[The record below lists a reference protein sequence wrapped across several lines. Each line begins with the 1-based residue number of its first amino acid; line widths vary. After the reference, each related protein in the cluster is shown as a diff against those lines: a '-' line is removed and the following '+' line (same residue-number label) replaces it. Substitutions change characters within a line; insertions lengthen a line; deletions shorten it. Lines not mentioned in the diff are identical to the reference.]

1 MEDTILSIKNNN
13 INNTD
18 SDTNKIIQIIIRQT
32 DYSEEI
38 AIEKL
43 KEFNYDH
50 IKVIKDFLGIT
61 EKKAC
66 NIKSV
71 NQEIYRQ
78 LRYKLDSSMRDY
90 NIRKENGETK
100 NV

>member
-1 MEDTILSIKNNN
+1 MEDIIKNNDEGNKINDINN
-13 INNTD
+13 IND
-18 SDTNKIIQIIIRQT
+18 IIQLIMRQT
-32 DYSEEI
+32 DYTEEI
-38 AIEKL
+38 ALKKL
-43 KEFNYDH
+43 EEFNYNH

-61 EKKAC
+61 EKKAPPV
-66 NIKSV
+66 KSI

-90 NIRKENGETK
+90 NIRKEKGETK